1 MAKEGVGTRLKNRI
15 LNIILWSVVSAAFI
29 GPGTVT
35 TATKAG
41 ALYGF
46 DLLWALVFSTFA
58 CLLLQ
63 EAAARIAIVSG
74 LNLGQAIAKVY
85 EGKSTRVLVLI
96 MVVGAIILG
105 SAAYEAG
112 NILGATE
119 GVKFLLRGV
128 TLISPETHQSI
139 SASVAGIFG
148 VEFFVNYVLDNFLAI
163 LIVSGMGILSTIA
176 LNLRSLHAI
185 ARFMGFIVMFMGFA
199 FIYTAFKLNPSFTDI
214 MKGALIP
221 SMPSGAGA
229 GAGLLILGLVGTTV
243 VPYDLFLGSG
253 VLEKKQAVGEMRF
266 GLSVA
271 VISGGLISMAV
282 MVVGTAIEG
291 EFSYNALI
299 EALTIKVGP
308 YAVYIFGF
316 GMFAAG
322 FSSAITAP
330 LASAITARSLFEKE
344 NPEKWKTQSLY
355 FKIIWGGV
363 LATGLLFGLMQVKPI
378 PAIIL
383 AQALNGLILPFV
395 GIFLWFV
402 VNDYEL
408 MGEEV
413 NGWGS
418 NILLGIVVGVTLILG
433 MVRVTAALNEIWEF
447 AIQRGLTSFVFIS
460 FVSILASMWMLF
472 VIYNRRKR
480 QQSKKDETQA

>member
-1 MAKEGVGTRLKNRI
+1 MAKQGVGNRLKNRI
-15 LNIILWSVVSAAFI
+15 LNVILWSVVSAAFI

-63 EAAARIAIVSG
+63 EAAARVTIVSG

-119 GVKFLLRGV
+119 GVKFLLADIPP
-128 TLISPETHQSI
+128 LIPKDTANGLLQTFGNDGL
-139 SASVAGIFG
+139 VAFIIK
-148 VEFFVNYVLDNFLAI
+148 NFRAI
-163 LIVSGMGILSTIA
+163 LIVLFMGVFAAIA
-176 LNLRSLHAI
+176 LSLRSLHAI

-199 FIYTAFKLNPSFTDI
+199 FIYTAFKLNPSFVDI
-214 MKGALIP
+214 LKGALVP
-221 SMPSGAGA
+221 TMPSGA

-253 VLEKKQAVGEMRF
+253 VLEKKQAVSEMRF

-282 MVVGTAIEG
+282 MVVGTAIKG
-291 EFSYNALI
+291 DFSYVALT
-299 EALTIKVGP
+299 EALTDKVGK
-308 YAVYIFGF
+308 YAVYVFGF

-355 FKIIWGGV
+355 FKIVWGGV
-363 LATGLLFGLMQVKPI
+363 LITGLVFGFMQVKPI

-408 MGEEV
+408 MGENV
-413 NGWGS
+413 NSWWS
-418 NILLGIVVGVTLILG
+418 NILLGIVVGITLILG
-433 MVRVTAALNEIWEF
+433 MVRVTEALNDIWEF
-447 AIQRGLTSFVFIS
+447 ALERGLTSFVFIS
-460 FVSILASMWMLF
+460 FVSVLASIWMLYI
-472 VIYNRRKR
+472 IYNRRKR
-480 QQSKKDETQA
+480 QQNRGRSSE